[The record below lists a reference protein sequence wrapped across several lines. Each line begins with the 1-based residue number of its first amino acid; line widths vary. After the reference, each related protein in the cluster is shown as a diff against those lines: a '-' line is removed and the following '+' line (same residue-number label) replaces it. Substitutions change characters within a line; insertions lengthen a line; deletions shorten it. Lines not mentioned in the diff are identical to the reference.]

1 MKKSVCIIL
10 ALLMLLAATG
20 CGKNNKRKPIE
31 LTLSS
36 EDSEEIMR
44 AAGIHLPPAE
54 EAAGAGT
61 VVKWFS
67 WINLFENFSEDE
79 IVQTGYYTF
88 REKYGGKINWIETTY
103 DDRNT
108 DLATLV
114 LTSQSPDMTNAG
126 TAMHATFPMNV
137 IKDMYQPVDKW
148 IDYENDPLWK
158 EMKDAGE
165 YYVLGG
171 KHFAIVYDLTFKDVI
186 PYNRRVMTEYGYD
199 DPWQLYLND
208 EWTWDVFY
216 DMCIDFNDPDSDRFA
231 VDGWYV
237 TCSIVEESTGHYII
251 ERDENGHYYANLDDP
266 VIERAHDLIYNL
278 AKNDCI
284 YRVGND
290 YWGINSY
297 GGSASNYGYRVKDG
311 LTLFWPC
318 DDEGFVRPVEE
329 LKRTFGDVTDG
340 EFMICPL
347 PRDPNGDGV
356 YYLNAM
362 PDAFNLI
369 KGAPNPDG
377 AVLLAMCTRFKIMDP
392 TVVRI
397 DRKQLREKY
406 YWSDEMLEAWDECM
420 KLVREN
426 VRVYYTGNLTD
437 NVEQL
442 YNQFDWGVM
451 RTGGANTYTQIR
463 EQNRDTLQYYLD
475 ELNDQIDSYVYE
487 ADLET

>member
-1 MKKSVCIIL
+1 MKRIIAVILVLIMIL
-10 ALLMLLAATG
+10 AVTG
-20 CGKNNKRKPIE
+20 CHNNKRQPIQ
-31 LTLSS
+31 LTLST
-36 EDSEEIMR
+36 EDSEAIMA
-44 AAGIHLPPAE
+44 AAGIVLPPAE
-54 EAAGAGT
+54 EAPGANS
-61 VVKWFS
+61 VVKWYS
-67 WINLFENFSEDE
+67 WIDLFQNYSEDE

-88 REKYGGKINWIETTY
+88 QKKYNGSIDWIETTY
-103 DDRNT
+103 DTRTT
-108 DLATLV
+108 DLANYLV
-114 LTSQSPDMTNAG
+114 AGDPPDMTNAS

-137 IKDMYQPVDKW
+137 TRGMYQPVDKW
-148 IDYENDPLWK
+148 IDYENDPLWM

-171 KHFAIVYDLTFKDVI
+171 YHFAIVYDLLFKDVI
-186 PYNRRVMTEYGYD
+186 PYNRRVMDEWGYD

-208 EWTWDVFY
+208 EWTWDVFLE
-216 DMCIDFNDPDSDRFA
+216 MCLDFNSPDDDRFA

-237 TCSIVEESTGHYII
+237 TCSLVEESTGHYII
-251 ERDENGHYYANLDDP
+251 ERDEEGHYISNLDDP
-266 VIERAHDLIYNL
+266 VIERAHNLIYDL
-278 AKNDCI
+278 AKNDCM

-347 PRDPNGDGV
+347 PRDPEGDGI

-369 KGAPNPDG
+369 NNAPNPEG

-397 DRKQLREKY
+397 DRKQLKEKY
-406 YWSDEMLEAWDECM
+406 LWTDEMLQAWDECVN
-420 KLVREN
+420 LVKEN
-426 VRVYYTGNLTD
+426 VRMYYTGNLTD
-437 NVEQL
+437 HVEQL
-442 YNQFDWGVM
+442 YNQFDWGVI
-451 RTGGANTYTQIR
+451 RTGGANSFAQLK
-463 EQNRDTLQYYLD
+463 EQNRDQLDYYLD
-475 ELNDQIDSYVYE
+475 ELNAQLDAYVYSE
-487 ADLET
+487 DFTG